1 MISLRIKSWKL
12 RIVMS
17 VKDRQGLFLNGTSHL
32 TLISFKV
39 RPILNC
45 LKKIF
50 QKNSNIFKTVSSL
63 RFQRCVIASFFLN
76 KLPKISTLPNYI
88 TNYNNWYKKHLLF
101 NYQLHYQL
109 FKTKTNKKRKVK

>member
-63 RFQRCVIASFFLN
+63 RFQRCVIASFF
-76 KLPKISTLPNYI
+76 
-88 TNYNNWYKKHLLF
+88 
-101 NYQLHYQL
+101 
-109 FKTKTNKKRKVK
+109 